1 MMQNPMGFCM
11 KWIFKKL
18 IELIIVMMCNPTLAS
33 STLETVGD
41 IGQIALPI
49 TALSTTLFKSDIK
62 GFSEFAYS
70 FFLSTGSVQLLKH
83 TVHRERPNHGS
94 QSFPSGH
101 TANGFVAASFLQ
113 FRYGWQYGIPAYTA
127 AAITGYSRIQAKK
140 HWTTDV
146 LVGAVIGIGSSFL
159 FTDKYM
165 KKVEITPYY
174 HPDNKEMGITATAQL
189 S

>member
-1 MMQNPMGFCM
+1 M

-18 IELIIVMMCNPTLAS
+18 ISFVCIIISSSTLAS

-41 IGQIALPI
+41 IGQIALPV
-49 TALSTTLFKSDIK
+49 TAVSATLLNKDLK

-70 FFLSTGSVQLLKH
+70 YLLSTGSVQLLKH
-83 TVHRERPNHGS
+83 TIHRERPNHGD

-113 FRYGWQYGIPAYTA
+113 FRYGWKYGAPAYALA
-127 AAITGYSRIQAKK
+127 AVTGYSRIQAKK

-146 LVGAVIGIGSSFL
+146 LVGAAIGVGSSFL
-159 FTDKYM
+159 FTNKYM

-174 HPDNKEMGITATAQL
+174 HPENNEIGMAATAQL